1 MGCNKRGRNVF
12 IILFDAINLSSI
24 NQNTELF
31 IQKLQFLFA
40 LLLFSIH
47 TLAFGFYPR
56 ALKHHK
62 VQCDRKR
69 QYAGRVSHQ
78 LHMA

>member
-1 MGCNKRGRNVF
+1 M
-12 IILFDAINLSSI
+12 LFDAINLSSI

-31 IQKLQFLFA
+31 IQKLQFFLSA
-40 LLLFSIH
+40 LLHSSIH
-47 TLAFGFYPR
+47 TLGFGFYPW

-69 QYAGRVSHQ
+69 QYAGQVSHQ